1 MNHRCEA
8 LIGFVAAHRDT
19 FEFLQFAEEIL
30 DQMPPFIHLLVDFEG
45 LGAAR
50 MLRNDNLGTAV
61 VERCDNRVAVER
73 LVPDQRTKIDP
84 LNERLDANSVKAL
97 SWQQDEVNQI
107 AQRIDQS
114 EDFGRHTAL
123 GLADRL
129 ILRPP
134 FAPCP

>member
-1 MNHRCEA
+1 
-8 LIGFVAAHRDT
+8 
-19 FEFLQFAEEIL
+19 
-30 DQMPPFIHLLVDFEG
+30 
-45 LGAAR
+45 
-50 MLRNDNLGTAV
+50 
-61 VERCDNRVAVER
+61 
-73 LVPDQRTKIDP
+73 
-84 LNERLDANSVKAL
+84 L

-114 EDFGRHTAL
+114 EDFGRHATL

>member
-1 MNHRCEA
+1 
-8 LIGFVAAHRDT
+8 
-19 FEFLQFAEEIL
+19 
-30 DQMPPFIHLLVDFEG
+30 MPPFIHLLVYFEG
-45 LGAAR
+45 LGTAR
-50 MLRNDNLGTAV
+50 MLRDDDLGTAF
-61 VERCDNRVAVER
+61 VEVCDDGVAVER
-73 LVPDQRTKIDP
+73 LVPEQRTKIDP
-84 LNERLDANSVKAL
+84 LDERLDANSVKAL

-114 EDFGRHTAL
+114 EDFGRHPAL

>member
-1 MNHRCEA
+1 MKPNPAKSRIISA
-8 LIGFVAAHRDT
+8 QLLGSGTLIGGGNRADGSASGNT
-19 FEFLQFAEEIL
+19 
-30 DQMPPFIHLLVDFEG
+30 G
-45 LGAAR
+45 W
-50 MLRNDNLGTAV
+50 
-61 VERCDNRVAVER
+61 ERLECRVAVER
-73 LVPDQRTKIDP
+73 LVPNQRTKIDP
-84 LNERLDANSVKAL
+84 LNEGLDANSVKAL

-107 AQRIDQS
+107 TQRIDQS